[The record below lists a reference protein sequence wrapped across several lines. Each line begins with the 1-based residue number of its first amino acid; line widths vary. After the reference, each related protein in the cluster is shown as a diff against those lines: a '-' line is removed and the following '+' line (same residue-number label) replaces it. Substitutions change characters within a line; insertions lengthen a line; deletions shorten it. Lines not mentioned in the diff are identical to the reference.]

1 MTYQVQN
8 SDSTKTFIVSDNVV
22 DDGSISLSLIGRNVS
37 NYGLYVARNTIHHL
51 ENFANTIAPNT
62 PLIGQIWYDKGNT
75 KLRVWNGTNWV
86 SAGGIE
92 LGNLTTATA
101 GDFLYFN
108 GTSWVPHTFA
118 INLATDSGLTSAPA
132 ATLTSGSTLG
142 VGNTVRPNTTQK
154 FGASGGMYASF
165 GATYIDYYTNGNTIV
180 FKMMQNGTLHAEND
194 IIAFSTTVSDQRLKT
209 DIQVVENAL
218 AKLAELRGVEFTYTD
233 GRRSAGLIAQDV
245 EKVLPQAVTET
256 ELPLKAPDGN
266 KYKVLQYDQIF
277 SLLVEAVK
285 ELAQRVDRLEAR

>member
-51 ENFANTIAPNT
+51 ENFASAIAPSN
-62 PLIGQIWYDKGNT
+62 PLIGQLWYDKTPGNFI
-75 KLRVWNGTNWV
+75 LRVWNGTGWITT
-86 SAGGIE
+86 GGLN
-92 LGNLTTATA
+92 LGNVNTAA
-101 GDFLYFN
+101 SGDVLYFD
-108 GTSWVPHTFA
+108 GTQWIAGF
-118 INLATDSGLTSAPA
+118 PA
-132 ATLTSGSTLG
+132 SIRK
-142 VGNTVRPNTTQK
+142 NPTQTI
-154 FGASGGMYASF
+154 GASSGMYATF
-165 GATYIDYYTNGNTIV
+165 GSNYIDYHTSAGTVV
-180 FKMMQNGTLHAEND
+180 FKMLENGTLHADND

-209 DIQVVENAL
+209 DVQVVENAL
-218 AKLAELRGVEFTYTD
+218 ERLAQLRGVEFTYTPD

-256 ELPLKAPDGN
+256 ELPLKVPDGE

-285 ELAQRVDRLEAR
+285 ELAQRVERLEAR